1 MSGIPMLHDRMRNDL
16 SDILLTKDHKVLN
29 ELMDAMELLQQA
41 DNLGS
46 IMKFDI
52 SEVTREIIVR
62 RLAEYKTMGEM
73 PFMIRN
79 FLSAFR
85 LLLALTDKYAAVVA
99 NPPYMGSGNMNPE
112 LAKYVK
118 DNYEDGKA
126 DLFSVFMYVSMQLLT
141 PQGKIGMI
149 NMQSWM
155 FLSSFEKLRKYF
167 IKNYQI
173 DNMLHLGPRT
183 FDELNGE
190 IVQNTTF
197 IVSNTL
203 PSTSGIYYQLTDGKN
218 CIDKKRMFLNKEN
231 QFTVN
236 SQKEFEK
243 IPGHPIAYWVS
254 DKIKEVFTS
263 NVVLSSVASPCVGLQ
278 TADNAKFLRLWF
290 EVNLNRIGFECE
302 NATIAISSQKKWFPY
317 NKGGA
322 YRKWYGNQEFIIN
335 WENNG
340 YEIKKTKGA
349 VIRNPQ
355 FYFRESISWGLITSG
370 GSSFRYYPKGFI
382 YDVAGMSLFM
392 TKQINQLAVIA
403 SLNTKLFSKLIKII
417 NPTINMQCGDIAKS
431 PYLMIS
437 SNYTTANLAEQ
448 NISIS
453 KIDWNIHETSWDFKK
468 TTLLDTEFN
477 KQESKSLLSN
487 VYKSY
492 CMQWHSLFM
501 QLHRNEE
508 ELNRQFIEIYGLQDE
523 LTPSVPLEEIT
534 ILQQGEITIKD
545 NEITFNADVIMK
557 QFISYAVGCWMG
569 RYRLDRPGLQ
579 IAHPNPTEEETA
591 PYPYNGEEFT
601 IDDDAIIPFMSRDC
615 VFDDNAVSRFTDFVR
630 ITFGAETLTENLNF
644 IEESLGKTL
653 EDYLVK
659 DFWKDHKKMYQ
670 NRPIYWLFSSKKGAF
685 QCITYMHRMDAY
697 TVEKIRSKYLLPH
710 IEYLS
715 NRILEMEN
723 RAASLS
729 TQERKKL
736 DKLRKDLDECQEYHN
751 RLHIIADEQIAF
763 DLDDG
768 VLVNHA
774 KFKDVVA
781 KIK

>member
-1 MSGIPMLHDRMRNDL
+1 
-16 SDILLTKDHKVLN
+16 
-29 ELMDAMELLQQA
+29 
-41 DNLGS
+41 
-46 IMKFDI
+46 
-52 SEVTREIIVR
+52 
-62 RLAEYKTMGEM
+62 
-73 PFMIRN
+73 
-79 FLSAFR
+79 
-85 LLLALTDKYAAVVA
+85 
-99 NPPYMGSGNMNPE
+99 MGSGNMNPE